1 MADQPPT
8 DPPARPDPKHPMPRW
23 VKVSVAVAI
32 VILVLAFLALVGNG
46 LGGHGP
52 ARHLKAGAPIQ
63 GEPHVDLSQ
72 SPHVVR
78 P

>member
-1 MADQPPT
+1 MANQPPT
-8 DPPARPDPKHPMPRW
+8 GPPARPDPKHPMPRW
-23 VKVSVAVAI
+23 VRVFVAVAI

-52 ARHLKAGAPIQ
+52 ARHLPTGVPAHV
-63 GEPHVDLSQ
+63 EPHVDLSQ